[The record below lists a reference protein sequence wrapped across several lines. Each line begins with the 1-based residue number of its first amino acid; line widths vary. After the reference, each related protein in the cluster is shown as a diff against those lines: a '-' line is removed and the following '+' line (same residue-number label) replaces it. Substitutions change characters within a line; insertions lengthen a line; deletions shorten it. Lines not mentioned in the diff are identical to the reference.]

1 MNLSRQELAII
12 RNQCDDD
19 LLFFTRFFFKEL
31 RGTKFIVSDHQRKI
45 CDQLHRVE
53 SYELELLNINI
64 PPRFS
69 KTELAAVNFIARVI
83 GMNATSNWLYI
94 TASDELRSET
104 SIRIRDIVSHPY
116 FKIMYGVELK
126 KDQNSKNLWRT
137 TQGGGL
143 KTATIFGQVTGFGA
157 GQMVDEDTADLMRSF
172 EGAQVWDDIN
182 KIDDSDTQ
190 NANNDKVTRTIF
202 NTLLSRKNSSDT
214 PIINIQQRAGL
225 SDATEQLIEH
235 YGKDNPKVNFMV
247 MPVITDGIPLWNWKL
262 NVEQINDL
270 RTSPKTSHVFDTQYM
285 QNPTPKEGLV
295 WEKSTLQYY
304 DELPPESTWDIRLGY
319 SDPADVG
326 IDNHSVPFAV
336 ISGGLVYVHDVIF
349 SQLNLTEIQP
359 TLVERIKQHKI
370 DELFLEVNNA
380 GALFR
385 RDLAEQIDCPIF
397 GLKNTTNKMSRILA
411 QEGWVRQYFRF
422 RQDSLPESDYDK
434 FLQQVW
440 RILRDGTYKKD
451 DAPDSLAGLCFMIR
465 RNYLSL
471 FE

>member
-1 MNLSRQELAII
+1 MNLSRQELALI
-12 RNQCDDD
+12 RNRCDED

-45 CDQLHRVE
+45 VEQLDRVE

-69 KTELAAVNFIARVI
+69 KTELAAVNFIARGI
-83 GMNATSNWLYI
+83 GMNGTSNWLYI

-157 GQMVDEDTADLMRSF
+157 GQMVDEDTEELMRSF

-182 KIDDSDTQ
+182 KIDDSDTE

-225 SDATEQLIEH
+225 SDATEQLMNH
-235 YGKDNPKVNFMV
+235 YGKDNPKAEFMI
-247 MPVITDGIPLWNWKL
+247 MPVISNGVPLWSWKL
-262 NVEQINDL
+262 NVEQINEL
-270 RTSPKTSHVFDTQYM
+270 KTSPKTAHVFETQYM

-304 DELPPESTWDIRLGY
+304 DELPPSDKWEIRLGY
-319 SDPADVG
+319 SDPADEG
-326 IDNHSVPFAV
+326 KDNHSVPFAV

-349 SQLNLTEIQP
+349 TQMNLTDIQP
-359 TLVERIKQHKI
+359 TLVERIKQHEI

-385 RDLAEQIDCPIF
+385 RDLAEQIECPIF

-411 QEGWVRQYFRF
+411 QEGWVRKYFRF
-422 RQDSLPESDYDK
+422 RQDYLPESDYDK
-434 FLQQVW
+434 FIQQVW
-440 RILRDGTYKKD
+440 RILRDGSYKKD